1 MQQLSTFSDK
11 ENRWLEFIGLRK
23 ELGILDKSLAIELG
37 ISTRALTERVTGRAE
52 IKRETLLAMQYLLN
66 NRVQHDKQRR

>member
-23 ELGILDKSLAIELG
+23 ELGILDKTLAIELG

-52 IKRETLLAMQYLLN
+52 IKRETLLAMRFILDS
-66 NRVQHDKQRR
+66 RGDK